1 MKRKQDQAQEP
12 TVNLI
17 VSADKPGAQISPT
30 MWGIFFEDINFGA
43 DGGLYAE
50 LVKNRSFEF
59 PDNMM
64 GWLRI
69 LQPGS
74 AGYMYIEEHPENQV
88 NSHYLHMDVQKI
100 GQGFGI
106 SNEGFRGMGIREE
119 AEYRFSLQARQV
131 EGEPMTLRVEV
142 ITGDGR
148 KLMEGT
154 INGFDNQW
162 QTHTVM
168 LKASATDAKAK
179 MNIYIE
185 EGTGTLD
192 LDMISLF
199 PTDTY
204 NGRENGLRADLV
216 QLLADM
222 KPGFLRFPGGCIVEG
237 RTLERRYQWKTTVGD
252 PAERKL
258 IVNRW
263 NTEFAHRLTPDY
275 YQSFGLGFYEYFLLC
290 EDIAAEPMPIL
301 NCGMACQFNTGEL
314 VPMDELEPYIQDML
328 DLIEFA
334 NGPTSSKWGKVR
346 ADMGHPEP
354 FNMKYLGIGNEQWG
368 PQYIERYKVFAK
380 AIKSQYPDIQLIA
393 GTGSDATIFPN
404 GQAEIDYLW
413 EQYRKMDNIDIVDEH
428 FYRNPDWFLENVNF
442 YDDYDRN
449 GPKVFVGEWGAQSVG
464 VASPDNRNNWH
475 CALYEAAF
483 MTGMERNADVV
494 IMTCYAPLFANL
506 DAWQWTP
513 DMIWFDS
520 LGVYGTPNYYV
531 QRAFS
536 LNRGDVTLPVQL
548 TEASATV
555 GKRPKLCVS
564 AVRDDKAGEIIIK
577 AVNVTDGPVEAVI
590 NLQGVK
596 KAGPDATVFVLSS
609 DKLTNENSLEE
620 PKKISPEKSIETID
634 DTQFTYTFQPY
645 SLIVLRIPVQ

>member
-314 VPMDELEPYIQDML
+314 VPMDDVGSKELMNE
-328 DLIEFA
+328 
-334 NGPTSSKWGKVR
+334 
-346 ADMGHPEP
+346 
-354 FNMKYLGIGNEQWG
+354 LGIPGG
-368 PQYIERYKVFAK
+368 
-380 AIKSQYPDIQLIA
+380 
-393 GTGSDATIFPN
+393 
-404 GQAEIDYLW
+404 
-413 EQYRKMDNIDIVDEH
+413 
-428 FYRNPDWFLENVNF
+428 
-442 YDDYDRN
+442 
-449 GPKVFVGEWGAQSVG
+449 
-464 VASPDNRNNWH
+464 
-475 CALYEAAF
+475 
-483 MTGMERNADVV
+483 
-494 IMTCYAPLFANL
+494 
-506 DAWQWTP
+506 
-513 DMIWFDS
+513 S
-520 LGVYGTPNYYV
+520 LGRWLKDLRDTNKVKQVSRGKYMHHAV
-531 QRAFS
+531 A
-536 LNRGDVTLPVQL
+536 LNVVEKTL
-548 TEASATV
+548 
-555 GKRPKLCVS
+555 
-564 AVRDDKAGEIIIK
+564 
-577 AVNVTDGPVEAVI
+577 
-590 NLQGVK
+590 
-596 KAGPDATVFVLSS
+596 
-609 DKLTNENSLEE
+609 
-620 PKKISPEKSIETID
+620 KSIERKIAK
-634 DTQFTYTFQPY
+634 
-645 SLIVLRIPVQ
+645 SV